1 MDELSALLIAKSLDG
16 LAMRASAI
24 SQNISNAN
32 SPGYLPIRVSFEDEL
47 RGAAG
52 AGPDA
57 VRAVQP
63 QFVRVISSEFDAAL
77 RIDLEMA
84 SASETALRYSA
95 LVDVLSRQIQ
105 ISRLAVT
112 GGQ

>member
-1 MDELSALLIAKSLDG
+1 MDQLSALLITKALDG

-24 SQNISNAN
+24 SQNVANAN
-32 SPGYLPIRVSFEDEL
+32 SPGYQPIRVSFEDEL
-47 RGAAG
+47 RGAASG
-52 AGPDA
+52 GPDA
-57 VRAVQP
+57 VRAVEP
-63 QFVRVISSEFDAAL
+63 QFQRVMSNGIDVEL

-95 LVDVLSRQIQ
+95 LVDVLSRQMQ
-105 ISRLAVT
+105 ISRLIVR

>member
-1 MDELSALLIAKSLDG
+1 MDELSSLLITKALDG

-32 SPGYLPIRVSFEDEL
+32 SPGYLPIRVSFEDQL

-52 AGPDA
+52 AGNDA

-63 QFVRVISSEFDAAL
+63 QFQRVIASGIDAEL

-95 LVDVLSRQIQ
+95 LVDVLSRQMQ
-105 ISRLAVT
+105 ISRLVVT

>member
-32 SPGYLPIRVSFEDEL
+32 SPGYSPIRVSFEEEL
-47 RGAAG
+47 RDAANV
-52 AGPDA
+52 GPDA
-57 VRAVQP
+57 VRALEP
-63 QFVRVISSEFDAAL
+63 QFVRTIAAEGSSEL

-95 LVDVLSRQIQ
+95 LVDVLSRQLQ
-105 ISRLAVT
+105 ISRLLVT
-112 GGQ
+112 GGR

>member
-1 MDELSALLIAKSLDG
+1 MDALSALLISKALDG

-32 SPGYLPIRVSFEDEL
+32 SPGYQPLRVSFEDEL
-47 RGAAG
+47 RGAVET
-52 AGPDA
+52 GPDA
-57 VRAVQP
+57 VREVQP
-63 QFVRVISSEFDAAL
+63 RFVRAIDADGNAEL

-84 SASETALRYSA
+84 NASETALRYSA
-95 LVDVLSRQIQ
+95 LVDVLSRQMQ
-105 ISRLAVT
+105 ISRLVVR

>member
-1 MDELSALLIAKSLDG
+1 MDPLSALLVTKALDG

-24 SQNISNAN
+24 SQNVANAG
-32 SPGYLPIRVSFEDEL
+32 SPSYTPIRVSFEDRL
-47 RGAAG
+47 RDAAATG
-52 AGPDA
+52 LDA
-57 VRAVQP
+57 VRNMQP
-63 QFVRVISSEFDAAL
+63 EYLRAL
-77 RIDLEMA
+77 PGGPDGELRLDLELA

-95 LVDVLSRQIQ
+95 LVDVLSRQMQ

>member
-1 MDELSALLIAKSLDG
+1 MDQISALLITKALDG

-32 SPGYLPIRVSFEDEL
+32 SPGYLPVRVSFEDQL

-63 QFVRVISSEFDAAL
+63 QFVRVLAEDVDAEL

-95 LVDVLSRQIQ
+95 LVDVLSRQMQ
-105 ISRLAVT
+105 ISRLAVR